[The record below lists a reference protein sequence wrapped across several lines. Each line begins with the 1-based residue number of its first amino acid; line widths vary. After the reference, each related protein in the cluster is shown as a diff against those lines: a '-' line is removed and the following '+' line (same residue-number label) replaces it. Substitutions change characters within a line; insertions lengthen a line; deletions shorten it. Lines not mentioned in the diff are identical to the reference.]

1 MYINYLCI
9 QIQMEIEGVN
19 NKVGRLFN
27 PDIIQN
33 VDGQIYG
40 GIPEYSFS
48 STCGENT
55 NFFQDSN

>member
-1 MYINYLCI
+1 
-9 QIQMEIEGVN
+9 MEIEGVN

-40 GIPEYSFS
+40 GIQEYLFS
-48 STCGENT
+48 STCGEYII
-55 NFFQDSN
+55 FFQDSNRQCLFA